1 MKRALILISISI
13 GLWFSQVYSA
23 NNGFNQAL
31 NINTK
36 EAWQSNLEN
45 SDSQAHSSEF
55 SNVEAGPQANT
66 DIDSTLIWSVFPN
79 ESLNHIARMF
89 YPKSIN
95 MQKRFVLKTLALNPN
110 LPQSLTSETRFENPG
125 LLIVPSLKSLAT
137 KSAAFKQNRIKKRD
151 KSTFRISYNI
161 QESFRD
167 QARILFDSYE
177 ELLNKNIY
185 LKSN

>member
-1 MKRALILISISI
+1 
-13 GLWFSQVYSA
+13 
-23 NNGFNQAL
+23 
-31 NINTK
+31 
-36 EAWQSNLEN
+36 
-45 SDSQAHSSEF
+45 
-55 SNVEAGPQANT
+55 
-66 DIDSTLIWSVFPN
+66 
-79 ESLNHIARMF
+79 
-89 YPKSIN
+89 